1 MDDQGFHNPRD
12 IFVCVFISLIF
23 LMRISGINVYVFSYL
38 KETGYLKMGL
48 KPPLLIKEPPVIKDA
63 NTTQSKIV

>member
-1 MDDQGFHNPRD
+1 MDGQGSHNPRET
-12 IFVCVFISLIF
+12 FVCVFVCLTF
-23 LMRISGINVYVFSYL
+23 LMRIRGINVYVFSCL